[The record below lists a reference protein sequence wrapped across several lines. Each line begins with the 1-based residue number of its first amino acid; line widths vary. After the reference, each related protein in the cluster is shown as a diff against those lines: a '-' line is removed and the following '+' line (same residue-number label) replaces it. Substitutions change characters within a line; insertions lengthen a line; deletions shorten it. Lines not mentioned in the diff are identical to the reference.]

1 MGSQRVRHDSS
12 DFHFTFGKLTQSQA
26 LTACRILERSFNG
39 QDTRFLCLQNRNVC
53 FTGFIAIGQVTI
65 KKLKSCRRDE
75 GSAATLPAFF
85 PEDTAR
91 LARLNPWQAMLNGSK
106 QHAAWDAWEGLLTLE
121 DLQKSYF
128 PISATL
134 AIDRPPNS

>member
-1 MGSQRVRHDSS
+1 MTLMQ
-12 DFHFTFGKLTQSQA
+12 
-26 LTACRILERSFNG
+26 
-39 QDTRFLCLQNRNVC
+39 
-53 FTGFIAIGQVTI
+53 
-65 KKLKSCRRDE
+65 LKSCRRDE
-75 GSAATLPAFF
+75 GSAAPLPLFSRK
-85 PEDTAR
+85 TAS
-91 LARLNPWQAMLNGSK
+91 LARLNPWQEMLSGTK